1 MFGTRRFMDEAPVL
15 GLPVFQ
21 SLANETRLSQGAQI
35 TPTPPPVVQ
44 KSTGSKIAAAAL
56 AVGAIAFGLELTGV
70 THVTGLRKAL
80 MR

>member
-21 SLANETRLSQGAQI
+21 SLSSEARLSQAQV
-35 TPTPPPVVQ
+35 TPVPPPVVQ
-44 KSTGSKIAAAAL
+44 KPKTGAKLLTSVV

>member
-21 SLANETRLSQGAQI
+21 SLSSEARLSQAQV
-35 TPTPPPVVQ
+35 TPVPPPVVQ
-44 KSTGSKIAAAAL
+44 KPKTGARILTTVVAA
-56 AVGAIAFGLELTGV
+56 GAGLFALELVGV
-70 THVTGLRKAL
+70 TNVTGLRKAL